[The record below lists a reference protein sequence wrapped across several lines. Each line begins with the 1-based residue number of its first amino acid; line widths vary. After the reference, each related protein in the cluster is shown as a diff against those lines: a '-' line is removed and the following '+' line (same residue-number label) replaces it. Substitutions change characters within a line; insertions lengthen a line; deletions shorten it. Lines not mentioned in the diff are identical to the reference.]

1 MDSTTLAYISGFLDG
16 DGSIFFQI
24 VKRKDYKLGYQIR
37 SSVAFYQKSNA
48 SEILTW
54 LKEFFGCGYI
64 RHNKSGV
71 SDYTVVESKE
81 VKKILQLLQPYVKL
95 KKKQIVLGL
104 TILEKL
110 DDIKTKQEFLEICEL
125 VDQFAELNYSKK
137 RTLTYET
144 VIKSLPL

>member
-1 MDSTTLAYISGFLDG
+1 MDSTTLAYVAGFLDG
-16 DGSIFFQI
+16 DGSVFFQI

-37 SSVAFYQKSNA
+37 SSIAFYQKSNA
-48 SEILTW
+48 SSILVW
-54 LKEFFGCGYI
+54 LKELFGCGYI

-95 KKKQIVLGL
+95 KKKQISLGL
-104 TILEKL
+104 IILKKL
-110 DDIKTKQEFLEICEL
+110 ENLETKQEFLEICKL
-125 VDQFAELNYSKK
+125 VDKFAELNYSKK

-144 VIKSLPL
+144 VSKSLPL